1 MENVNSHL
9 GVRHLSGAKKSVFTG
24 KNLASESMELKK
36 KRAEE
41 IFKRLLKKFPD
52 VKIALKYGN
61 PIQLAVAVMLSAQ
74 CTDKK
79 VNEVTEVLFKKY
91 KTVNDFAAARQ
102 KVLEK
107 EIKSTG
113 FYRAKAKNIIAAA
126 KSIRIKFNGEL
137 PRTMEE
143 MTMLPGIARKSAN
156 IILGNVYGVVEG
168 IAVDTHVMRISQR
181 SGLTKFSEPIKIER
195 DLMEL
200 FPKDRWYKLTY
211 LIIEH
216 GRNICEAKKPKCSQ
230 CPLSNICPS
239 AFNLPNW
246 Q

>member
-1 MENVNSHL
+1 MKNVNSHL
-9 GVRHLSGAKKSVFTG
+9 GVGHLSGATKTVFTG

-36 KRAEE
+36 IRAEE
-41 IFKRLLKKFPD
+41 VLKRLLTRFPD
-52 VKIALKYGN
+52 AKIALKYGN

-91 KTVNDFAAARQ
+91 KTVNDFAAAKQ

-113 FYRAKAKNIIAAA
+113 FYRVKAKNIIAAA
-126 KSIRIKFNGEL
+126 KSIRIKFNGKL
-137 PRTMEE
+137 PQT
-143 MTMLPGIARKSAN
+143 L
-156 IILGNVYGVVEG
+156 
-168 IAVDTHVMRISQR
+168 
-181 SGLTKFSEPIKIER
+181 GLTKFSEPVKIER
-195 DLMEL
+195 DLMDL
-200 FPKDRWYKLTY
+200 FPKDKWFKLTY

-216 GRNICEAKKPKCSQ
+216 GRNICEAKKPKCSM
-230 CPLSNICPS
+230 CPLNNICPS
-239 AFNLPNW
+239 AFNLSNW